1 MSRVLL
7 PPLRLLR
14 LANPVVRGLLD
25 SPAHRLL
32 SGRLLVL
39 EYRGRRSGRT
49 FRIPLRYAATRDGSL
64 VAIAVEP
71 DRKLWW
77 RSFATSDRAT
87 LTLRGGR
94 VEAHGTLAEGRAR
107 EAALDA
113 YVARWPRSAAL
124 AAGAAVV
131 VFAPRSE

>member
-1 MSRVLL
+1 VSRVLP

-14 LANPVVRGLLD
+14 LANPVVRGVLD
-25 SPAHRLL
+25 SRAHRLL

-49 FRIPLRYAATRDGSL
+49 FRIPLRYAETRDGSL

-71 DRKLWW
+71 DRKHWW
-77 RSFATSDRAT
+77 RSFGTSGLAT
-87 LTLRGGR
+87 LTLRGGS
-94 VEAHGTLAEGRAR
+94 VEAHGTVAEGRAR

-124 AAGAAVV
+124 AAGAAIV
-131 VFAPRSE
+131 VFAPRSG

>member
-1 MSRVLL
+1 MSRVLP

-14 LANPVVRGLLD
+14 LANPVVRGVLD

-49 FRIPLRYAATRDGSL
+49 FRIPLRYAETRDGSL

-71 DRKLWW
+71 DRKHW
-77 RSFATSDRAT
+77 
-87 LTLRGGR
+87 
-94 VEAHGTLAEGRAR
+94 
-107 EAALDA
+107 
-113 YVARWPRSAAL
+113 
-124 AAGAAVV
+124 
-131 VFAPRSE
+131 

>member
-77 RSFATSDRAT
+77 RSFATSDQAT
-87 LTLRGGR
+87 LILRGGR

-131 VFAPRSE
+131 VFAPRSG